1 MYLFLLQKE
10 WQSSIVWRLLY
21 LFWQENLQSTIV
33 WVILSAEVSLFPG
46 KSFFQLCVLSK
57 YYNHFYRILAAIHYF
72 NGTVQFSDV
81 KIFSHPNLPTHFL
94 SVYVKTPVPVKQT
107 SYRSSYIFRVASIIL
122 KWAVTWSCYFFTE
135 IFFSEH
141 LVV

>member
-1 MYLFLLQKE
+1 MVVIHSLKIIVFILTGELADIQCLNNSF
-10 WQSSIVWRLLY
+10 SSIMFISEKCW
-21 LFWQENLQSTIV
+21 
-33 WVILSAEVSLFPG
+33 
-46 KSFFQLCVLSK
+46 FQLCVLSK